1 MWLSIWELENRL
13 FLKLGC
19 LPELIL
25 PSYDILFRQ
34 KTMGLK

>member
-1 MWLSIWELENRL
+1 VALSIRELENRL

-25 PSYDILFRQ
+25 PSYDILFR
-34 KTMGLK
+34 